1 MLCHNFCSPFLSRLL
16 LPLMLLLLLAP
27 MASAQETQETEE
39 EITKITDPFEA
50 APEPTDP
57 TRIQPSGEIL
67 ELRSNTEPLAWSNKD
82 ALFSFALTAQEDDPM
97 AIFRRGRNLWI
108 VLQRANALENT
119 KISETGRKYIK
130 LYEDISTQT
139 ETILRVVLD
148 TDINP
153 NILFAESSRNSLGS
167 ELLLNF
173 YKQPFRVDQEIN
185 IEIEIDKLNGNPYI
199 LIADR
204 QSNEMI
210 EFTDPEIGERIVV
223 MPSRIRRYG
232 ITQKHDYPDATI
244 FPSLQGAAIMLKRD
258 NIRLRRYDF
267 GFTVSSETEMN
278 ISITE
283 NTTQRELNA
292 QQLRFLDTDDWPK
305 VFPSKVI
312 DTRDDLMYELV
323 RTPVQK
329 RTALRMELA
338 RFFLSIGWGSEAVG
352 MLELAEE
359 KEPSLSN
366 AQEFQ
371 SYRLAA
377 DYLLRRFDDAGLKLN
392 SPQYIG
398 FNDAAIWRA
407 GVHAEQNR
415 WPEAFAEFQRSESI
429 LRRYPPY
436 LRNYFGLLFIR
447 AAIAVQRYDV
457 AEIWLKVINEHRAW
471 LTPFQQNSLLYVQGQ
486 HALSINDWNTAEEKF
501 QIVAK
506 SDDLEN
512 QLAAR
517 YAMISIDRREN
528 RLSEREVIEKLKFLR
543 ADARQT
549 TIEATILEQMVDIM
563 LAERDYLAA
572 MRLMRLMTSMN
583 LGDEVNSSLVSRM
596 QQTLNDLF
604 LDLESNESV
613 LPIRTIAIFDEFRE
627 LTPIGAKGNR
637 IINGLIQQLIGMDL
651 LDQAE
656 DMLAYQ
662 IRYRVFG
669 TEKVR
674 LGTKLAVVSLLNN
687 NPALALKALNE
698 TQFGSIGREIG
709 RHRRL
714 LRAKALSSL
723 GEKEDAL
730 KQLAG
735 DITLE
740 ADLIRREIFWVDK
753 DWVELSKT
761 IRRLITSLPTEEDR
775 LSEQQARYVM
785 NWIVS
790 LQMQDNQVGVQEVV
804 TQYRDQM
811 LKTSLA
817 PVFSFLVA
825 DSQSTSSDAIQR
837 VLAEGAVFD
846 DFMTTYQNELLA
858 NNFDNFV
865 LEELDASIESPA
877 A

>member
-1 MLCHNFCSPFLSRLL
+1 MMMFPRFFHSPSLTRKLL
-16 LPLMLLLLLAP
+16 LPMLLLLCATPALAQDP
-27 MASAQETQETEE
+27 LENEAE
-39 EITKITDPFEA
+39 KIVDPFA
-50 APEPTDP
+50 PSPEPTDP
-57 TRIQPSGEIL
+57 TKIQRSGGVL
-67 ELRSNTEPLAWSNKD
+67 ELASDDELLAWSDKN
-82 ALFSFALTAQEDDPM
+82 ALFSLALSAREDDPM
-97 AIFRRGRNLWI
+97 AIFRRGRNLWVVI
-108 VLQRANALENT
+108 QRSNALENT
-119 KISETGRKYIK
+119 KISETGQSYIK
-130 LYEDISTQT
+130 RYEDISTQD
-139 ETILRVVLD
+139 ETILRLILD
-148 TDINP
+148 EDINP
-153 NILFAESSRNSLGS
+153 NILFAESSRTTLGS

-173 YKQPFRVDQEIN
+173 YKQPIRVDQEIN
-185 IEIEIDKLNGNPYI
+185 VEIEIDQLNGNPYI

-204 QSNEMI
+204 QSNDMI

-223 MPSRIRRYG
+223 MPSQLKRYG
-232 ITQKHDYPDATI
+232 VSQKHSFPDATI

-267 GFTVSSETEMN
+267 GFTVSSETAMN

-283 NTTQRELNA
+283 NTVQRDLNVE
-292 QQLRFLDTDDWPK
+292 QLRFLNTEDWPK
-305 VFPSKVI
+305 VFPSKI
-312 DTRDDLMYELV
+312 IETRDELMYELV

-329 RTALRMELA
+329 RTELRMKLA
-338 RFFLSIGWGSEAVG
+338 RFFLSIGWGSEAIG
-352 MLELAEE
+352 MLELAKE
-359 KEPSLSN
+359 KEPSLAN
-366 AQEFQ
+366 AQDFQ

-377 DYLLRRFDDAGLKLN
+377 DYLLRRFDDAGLQLN
-392 SPQYIG
+392 SPQYLG
-398 FNDAAIWRA
+398 FSDAAIWRA
-407 GVHAEQNR
+407 GVHAEQNK

-447 AAIAVQRYDV
+447 SAIAVQRYDV
-457 AEIWLKVINEHRAW
+457 AEIWIKVVNEHRAW
-471 LTPFQQNSLLYVQGQ
+471 LTPFQQNSLMYVQGQ
-486 HALSINDWNTAEEKF
+486 YALSINDWNTAEEKF
-501 QIVAK
+501 QEVAK
-506 SDDLEN
+506 QDDLEN

-528 RLSEREVIEKLKFLR
+528 RITERQVIEKLKVLR

-549 TIEATILEQMVDIM
+549 PIETTILGQMVDIM
-563 LAERDYLAA
+563 LEQNDYLAA

-583 LGDEVNSSLVSRM
+583 LGDQANGDLVIRM
-596 QQTLNDLF
+596 QKTLNDLF
-604 LDLESNESV
+604 LDLESNESL

-627 LTPIGAKGNR
+627 LTPIGERGNR
-637 IINGLIQQLIGMDL
+637 IINGLIQQLVGMDL

-669 TEKVR
+669 AEKVR

-714 LRAKALSSL
+714 LRAKALSNL
-723 GEKEDAL
+723 GEKDNAL

-735 DITLE
+735 DISLE
-740 ADLIRREIFWVDK
+740 ADLIRREIFWTDK

-761 IRRLITSLPTEEDR
+761 IRRLITSLPTSEDR
-775 LSEQQARYVM
+775 LSEQQARYIM

-790 LQMQDNQVGVQEVV
+790 LQMQDNIVGVQEVV
-804 TQYRDQM
+804 TQYREQM
-811 LKTSLA
+811 LRTSLA
-817 PVFSFLVA
+817 PVFVFLVS
-825 DSQSTSSDAIQR
+825 DRQRTSSDAIQR
-837 VLAEGAVFD
+837 VLTEGAVFD
-846 DFMTTYQNELLA
+846 DFMTTYQDELLA

-865 LEELDASIESPA
+865 LEELDASITTPA